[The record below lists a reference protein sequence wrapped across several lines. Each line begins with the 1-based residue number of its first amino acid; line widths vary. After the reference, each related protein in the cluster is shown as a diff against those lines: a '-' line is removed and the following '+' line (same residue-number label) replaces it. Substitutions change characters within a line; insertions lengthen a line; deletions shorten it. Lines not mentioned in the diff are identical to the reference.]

1 MNKDRINRLYSFFDA
16 IRGNNTPSEH
26 EKILAVLKKV
36 TDIQEQSIGKLSDI
50 DLYNIMRQ
58 GAQEFEVKN
67 PFPDKNQFLD
77 VYRAL
82 RGFEDV
88 TWTDIIE
95 YGDRREKFRVPEAL
109 VDEMEKNFIDGF
121 QEVLI
126 PEAEKFSPCLERLVE
141 AHSDSHFTLTSMDT
155 FYYKVFTEMFSDNDM
170 VDV

>member
-95 YGDRREKFRVPEAL
+95 YGDRREK
-109 VDEMEKNFIDGF
+109 I
-121 QEVLI
+121 
-126 PEAEKFSPCLERLVE
+126 
-141 AHSDSHFTLTSMDT
+141 
-155 FYYKVFTEMFSDNDM
+155 
-170 VDV
+170 